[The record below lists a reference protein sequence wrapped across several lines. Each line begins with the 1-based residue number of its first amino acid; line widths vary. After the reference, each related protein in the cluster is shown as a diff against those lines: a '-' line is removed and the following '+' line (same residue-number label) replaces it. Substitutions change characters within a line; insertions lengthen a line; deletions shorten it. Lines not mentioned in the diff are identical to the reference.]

1 MKRDKGEYIMASKNT
16 IDDFKDRMTAPV
28 IMWDIEKNSEENKT
42 DGKPASTTKEG
53 DKEEK

>member
-1 MKRDKGEYIMASKNT
+1 MASKNT